1 MKVMFILYCRILSVQ
16 WVWVN
21 SGSWWWT
28 GRPGVLWFMGSQGVG
43 HDWAN
48 ELNWTDYPSVP
59 LDSEFLKSKDLCLP
73 SMFLLIAVC
82 PSYFIRDVNYSKKP
96 PWHHPNPSHLRVSPV
111 HGSGAL
117 VPFVP
122 VLSQCLIS
130 PIICFLRAVHRQ
142 LLHACTWQ
150 KMDFKKHLLL

>member
-1 MKVMFILYCRILSVQ
+1 MAGWHHWLDGFESE
-16 WVWVN
+16 
-21 SGSWWWT
+21 WT
-28 GRPGVLWFMGSQGVG
+28 PGVGDGQGGLVCCDSWG
-43 HDWAN
+43 RKESDTTEW
-48 ELNWTDYPSVP
+48 LNWTDYPSVP

-82 PSYFIRDVNYSKKP
+82 PSYFIRDVNYSKNP

-122 VLSQCLIS
+122 VLSRCFIS
-130 PIICFLRAVHRQ
+130 PIIRFLRAVHRQ
-142 LLHACTWQ
+142 LLHTCTWH
-150 KMDFKKHLLL
+150 KMDFKKHLLW